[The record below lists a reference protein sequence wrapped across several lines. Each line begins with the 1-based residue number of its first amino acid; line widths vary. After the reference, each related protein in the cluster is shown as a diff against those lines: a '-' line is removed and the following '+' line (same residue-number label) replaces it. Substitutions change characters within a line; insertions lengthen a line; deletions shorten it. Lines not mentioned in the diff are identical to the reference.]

1 MGEGTGGGEAALAKG
16 QKTTFSSHE
25 VGESQSLPW
34 LTAQG
39 AAATIKEE
47 KRQEGKGQIER

>member
-25 VGESQSLPW
+25 VGESRSLPW